1 MCTDVSNNVQ
11 MDVPSGVRFR
21 YACGMDGPAP
31 GRDRSES
38 AYVRIREAI
47 REGGLAPGERLT
59 EVDLAARFGVSRT
72 PVRQAIARLEAEGLL
87 THEARR
93 GLTVTR
99 PDHQQVVELYV
110 MREVL
115 EGAAARL
122 AAQHASETEIAAM
135 AEIVEGEPAAFG
147 DGAALATVNQRLHG
161 LLYLAAHNRYL
172 LRSLE
177 QLGATM
183 SLLPTLLTR
192 GGRAEQAH
200 AEHRAMLKAI
210 VKRDGDAAEAAARKH
225 ARAAQK
231 HRLAWMVGTIGVPI
245 ATPGAR
251 PD

>member
-1 MCTDVSNNVQ
+1 
-11 MDVPSGVRFR
+11 
-21 YACGMDGPAP
+21 MDGTTPT
-31 GRDRSES
+31 RDLGES
-38 AYVRIREAI
+38 AYARIRAAI
-47 REGGLAPGERLT
+47 RDGSLAPGERLT

-99 PDHQQVVELYV
+99 PNHQQVVELYV
-110 MREVL
+110 MREIL

-135 AEIVEGEPAAFG
+135 AEIVEREPTAFG
-147 DGAALATVNQRLHG
+147 DATTLAAENLRLHG

-192 GGRAEQAH
+192 DGRAQQAH
-200 AEHRAMLKAI
+200 AEHRAILKAI
-210 VKRDGDAAEAAARKH
+210 LKRDGEAAETAARRH

-231 HRLAWMVGTIGVPI
+231 HRLAWMMGTIGVPL
-245 ATPGAR
+245 ATPGGAG